1 MDRAGNPDA
10 LSSQRSPVT
19 PEHLRRLAIVYVR
32 QSSPGQVL
40 EHTVSADAQRDLRQ
54 VAIGYG
60 WPDSRIQVIDCDLGR
75 SGTST
80 AGRTGYLRLLTLI
93 DRDEVGIV
101 FVQDLSRL
109 GRDDPAFF
117 FFLEQARDK
126 GVLLYTNGTLH
137 NPASEDL
144 TATLGL
150 KIAGLFGS
158 FDNQV
163 RVLRM
168 KAAKIAKAKR
178 GQAVSPPPIGYIRI
192 PDGNWI
198 KDPDR
203 AVQDAIARV
212 FELYPKLGSL
222 GRVVSYFQQHQL
234 EFPRRSRGRVE
245 WGPIDAALLHS
256 VLRNPAYCGDYVFQR
271 RQTKK
276 RPHGSGVI
284 VRFRPPHESIITH
297 DHHEAYLPRPAW
309 HRIQEL
315 LAAGRPAFRP
325 LTGKGPALLQGL
337 LRCGID
343 DCGRWMKTQYWGWDG
358 VARTATYTCTRQD
371 GWGTTT
377 HKVRSPALYLEH
389 VVVEHVLQTLAAIDT
404 ETARAVIEAA
414 QLEHAGLERTQRRRL
429 LDAEED
435 VQRLRQAYLHLSA
448 DRQHA
453 RIDLMDQYDAAVK
466 RLDDVKRQVAPEAAP
481 APALSVTTADVD
493 ELVQRT
499 RDVRQLWAAPQRTN
513 RERKELLRTVL
524 SEIILHR
531 ADREAADLEIVWK
544 GGLRQPLRA
553 YRARGV
559 EALVA
564 TRTKEG
570 KNARAI
576 ADELNAAGIVTASGR
591 PISPELVAHKQGS
604 QGLRLKDER
613 RRAREIIRQGLLE
626 KRRRPEILRQL
637 QDQAPRLGPWDPQRL
652 SDAIRQLRRGTA
664 DVDAL
669 PRVLPAE
676 REKEKVLNFIEEGLA
691 AGSAWKTLAVALN
704 ESGLKPPRGTVF
716 TPVQVRLLYLRA
728 RGLKSLRLPAPP
740 SAKEADA

>member
-1 MDRAGNPDA
+1 VDRADKPA
-10 LSSQRSPVT
+10 PLASQRSPIT
-19 PEHLRRLAIVYVR
+19 PEHLRRLAVVYVR

-40 EHTVSADAQRDLRQ
+40 EHTGSTDAQRDLSK

-80 AGRTGYLRLLTLI
+80 SGRTGYLHLLTLI

-101 FVQDLSRL
+101 LVQDLSRL

-117 FFLEQARDK
+117 FFLQQATDK
-126 GVLLYTNGTLH
+126 GVLVYTNGTLH

-158 FDNQV
+158 FDNQL

-168 KAAKIAKAKR
+168 REAKIAKAKR
-178 GQAVSPPPIGYIRI
+178 GQAVSSPPIGYIRV

-203 AVQDAIARV
+203 AVQDEIARV

-222 GRVVSYFQQHQL
+222 GRVVSYFRQHQL
-234 EFPRRSRGRVE
+234 EFPRRSGGHVE

-284 VRFRPPHESIITH
+284 VKFRPPHESIVTH

-309 HRIQEL
+309 QRIQEV

-337 LRCGID
+337 LRCGIG
-343 DCGRWMKTQYWGWDG
+343 DCGRWMKTQYWGRDG

-377 HKVRSPALYLEH
+377 HKVRFPAPYLEH

-404 ETARAVIEAA
+404 ETARAVIEEAK
-414 QLEHAGLERTQRRRL
+414 LEHAGLERTQRRRL

-435 VQRLRQAYLHLSA
+435 VQRLRQAYLNLSA

-466 RLDDVKRQVAPEAAP
+466 RLDDLKRHVATEA

-524 SEIILHR
+524 SEINLHR

-544 GGLRQPLRA
+544 GGFRQPLRA

-559 EALVA
+559 AGLVA
-564 TRTKEG
+564 ERTKEG
-570 KNARAI
+570 KNTRAI
-576 ADELNAAGIVTASGR
+576 AEEFKAAGIVTASGR

-613 RRAREIIRQGLLE
+613 RRAREIIRQGLL
-626 KRRRPEILRQL
+626 KKLRRPEILRQL
-637 QDQAPRLGPWDPQRL
+637 QDRAPRLGPWDPQRL

-676 REKEKVLNFIEEGLA
+676 REKEKVLNFIEEGLT
-691 AGSAWKTLAVALN
+691 AGRAWKTLAVALN

-728 RGLKSLRLPAPP
+728 RGLKSFRLPARPP
-740 SAKEADA
+740 AKEADA